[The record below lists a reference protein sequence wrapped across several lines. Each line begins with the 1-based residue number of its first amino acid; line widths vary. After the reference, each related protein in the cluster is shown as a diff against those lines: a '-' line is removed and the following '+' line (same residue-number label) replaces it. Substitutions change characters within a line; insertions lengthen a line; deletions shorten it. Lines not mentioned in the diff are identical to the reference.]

1 MFGADI
7 GSPQLGNSASAIN
20 QQNVQLL
27 GNQQGQPPGGQYPIF
42 DPGVIN
48 STAPTSSTTNPS
60 VANMVQ
66 ALKGTS

>member
-1 MFGADI
+1 MFGADV
-7 GSPQLGNSASAIN
+7 GAPQLGNSASAFN
-20 QQNVQLL
+20 QQSVQLL
-27 GNQQGQPPGGQYPIF
+27 GNQQGQSQPGQFPNF

-48 STAPTSSTTNPS
+48 STSPSSSTTNPS